1 MKSGSSRCLLL
12 LKDMQM
18 GELICHLFHLPSDVL
33 IITVSVKE
41 ENYLT
46 GYQMI
51 YTSKSR
57 NIPDGKT
64 EDKTGKS
71 LRNH

>member
-1 MKSGSSRCLLL
+1 
-12 LKDMQM
+12 MQM

-33 IITVSVKE
+33 IITVSAKE

-57 NIPDGKT
+57 NIPDGRQKIKP
-64 EDKTGKS
+64 ED
-71 LRNH
+71 H

>member
-1 MKSGSSRCLLL
+1 MKSGSSQRLFL

-33 IITVSVKE
+33 IITVSAKE

-57 NIPDGKT
+57 NIPDGRQKIKP
-64 EDKTGKS
+64 ED
-71 LRNH
+71 H